1 MKKSDFYRDIKI
13 NLGYAGLQ
21 RNAWHKDDNG
31 ILVNTHRG
39 LVAVY
44 CSRNVVTLY
53 TKRNGEKGNK
63 VVTDWNTGFKPNMVP
78 VTVEKIYKFL
88 GINY

>member
-1 MKKSDFYRDIKI
+1 MKKSDFYKDIKT
-13 NLGYAGLQ
+13 NLRYAGLP
-21 RNAWHKDDNG
+21 RSEWHKDGKG
-31 ILVNTHRG
+31 ILVNTAYG

-53 TKRNGEKGNK
+53 TKKDGQKGSK

-78 VTVEKIYKFL
+78 ITVEKIYKFL
-88 GINY
+88 GIKY